1 MVEEEGHVDE
11 PLAVDSYQV
20 CCVPNCHGLPGFA
33 GQPHTF
39 LVHRRSHSSLK
50 AKAYF
55 ILDEFLLAGEG
66 QETSKKCVLNAIK
79 LQVRTGGYG
88 GSTALQDFVMEEET
102 PQGVFEEAGLG

>member
-55 ILDEFLLAGEG
+55 ILDVAEMLVEEG
-66 QETSKKCVLNAIK
+66 VCG
-79 LQVRTGGYG
+79 GGYNKE
-88 GSTALQDFVMEEET
+88 STVDKTVPDRL
-102 PQGVFEEAGLG
+102 